1 MKYKASTTI
10 LGIFIAGMV
19 QTASAEFIVI
29 QEAVAKDPTSNYR
42 VIDQQPEARSQGIGD
57 LSADHLQLIS
67 DVERLRSENMALR
80 NQLFQREVGT
90 SQTLK
95 GNVTQRSNSYRVLPK
110 GKFNISKKT
119 ILGLVKQ
126 INAHPGTV
134 TITGFTDSTGTTAI
148 NQKVALQRAVS
159 FSQILVRNGAKKSK
173 LKQDVRLGD
182 YIATNATPAGRA
194 ANRRV
199 EVKFN

>member
-67 DVERLRSENMALR
+67 DVERLRAENMALR
-80 NQLFQREVGT
+80 NQLFQREVG
-90 SQTLK
+90 SGQTLK
-95 GNVTQRSNSYRVLPK
+95 GNITQRSNSYRVLPK
-110 GKFNISKKT
+110 GKFSISKKT
-119 ILGLVKQ
+119 ISGLVKQ

-148 NQKVALQRAVS
+148 NQKVALQRASS
-159 FSQILVRNGAKKSK
+159 FSQVLVRNGAKKSK

>member
-1 MKYKASTTI
+1 MKYKASTTL

-42 VIDQQPEARSQGIGD
+42 VIDQQPEARSPGVGD

-67 DVERLRSENMALR
+67 DVERLRAENMALR
-80 NQLFQREVGT
+80 NQLYYREVGT
-90 SQTLK
+90 NHLPRGANQQK
-95 GNVTQRSNSYRVLPK
+95 SNSFQSLAK
-110 GKFNISKKT
+110 GKFSINRKT
-119 ILGLVKQ
+119 VLALVKQ

-134 TITGFTDSTGTTAI
+134 TITGFTDSTGTAAI
-148 NQKVALQRAVS
+148 NHKVALQRAVS
-159 FSQILVRNGAKKSK
+159 FSQILVRNGARKSK
-173 LKQDVRLGD
+173 LKQEVRLGE